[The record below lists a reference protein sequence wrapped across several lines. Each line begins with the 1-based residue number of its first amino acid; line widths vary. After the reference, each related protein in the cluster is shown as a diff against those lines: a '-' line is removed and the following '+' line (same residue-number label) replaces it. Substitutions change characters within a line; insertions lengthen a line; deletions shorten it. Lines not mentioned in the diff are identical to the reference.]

1 VCRFALLASVPETG
15 RYPNAVN
22 FQTPLAAR
30 RPGVLSITSF
40 RRLWVA
46 LTLSSLGDWI
56 SLLALSFL
64 AVKLGGTSGGLYAV
78 SGVWLTSLLPAIVLG
93 PLAGAVADKFDRRM
107 NMIIGDVIR
116 AALYVTIPINLSVGF
131 VNQLTWIYVVQFL
144 ASSAS
149 LFWAPAKDASVP
161 NLVPPDKLEQANQLS
176 LFATYGT
183 APVAG
188 LLFSLLA
195 LLSTALGHISH
206 YFSTNQ
212 VNLAL
217 YFNAA
222 TYVVSALT
230 VYTLRQLRRHQTDK
244 ISSPSVLKSIWDGW
258 RYVGQSKIVRGIIL
272 GMTGAFAAAGA
283 VVGLGPS
290 YIRNI
295 LQGGSAGWGAAFAAI
310 FFGLAIGMF
319 LGLRVLRGFSRR
331 RLFGVSIMFA
341 ALPLA
346 AAALIPSLVLVV
358 ILVIVIGACSGV
370 AYVTGYTTIGLEVDD
385 ETRGRTFAF
394 LQSALRVILFG
405 AIAIAPILAG
415 AFSELARALG
425 GSSLHVGDI
434 DYRNIGYNIVL
445 LLAALVAALL
455 GRMSYHQMDDRRGVP
470 LLADLGSA
478 FRHDGR
484 HAVNGTG
491 NSIKDA
497 AATLASASAST
508 VPVPKPATRPGVLLA
523 LEGGEGAGKSTQARL
538 LAIWLRDQGYD
549 VVTTHEPGATKIGMR
564 LRALLLDTAHRGLA
578 PRAEA
583 LMYAA
588 DRAEH
593 VQAVIVPA
601 LERGAIVVTDRYV
614 DSSLAYQGAGR
625 ELPIA
630 EIAALNRWATGG
642 LVPDLTVVLD
652 LAPDTGLGRRLSSAD
667 RLESEPIEFHQ
678 RVRDSFLRLAA
689 GEPSRYVVVDAT
701 RSEFEVAREIQL
713 RVREVLPDPVP
724 STAEENTGSF
734 PAVRE

>member
-1 VCRFALLASVPETG
+1 M
-15 RYPNAVN
+15 N
-22 FQTPLAAR
+22 FRSPLGVR
-30 RPGVLSITSF
+30 GPGVLSITSF

-46 LTLSSLGDWI
+46 LTLSSLGDWL
-56 SLLALSFL
+56 SLLALSAL
-64 AVKLGGTSGGLYAV
+64 AAKIGGASGGAYAV
-78 SGVWLTSLLPAIVLG
+78 SGVWLTSLLPALVLG

-116 AALYVTIPINLSVGF
+116 AALYITIPINLSVGF
-131 VNQLTWIYVVQFL
+131 TNQLTWLYVVQFL
-144 ASSAS
+144 ASCAS
-149 LFWAPAKDASVP
+149 LFWTPAKDASVP

-195 LLSTALGHISH
+195 LISTSLGHISH

-222 TYVVSALT
+222 TYIVSALT
-230 VYTLRQLRRHQTDK
+230 VYTLRELRRHQTDK
-244 ISSPSVLKSIWDGW
+244 ISSPSVLMAMWDGW
-258 RYVGQSKIVRGIIL
+258 QFVRHSQVVRGIVL

-346 AAALIPSLVLVV
+346 AVALIPSLVLTV
-358 ILVIVIGACSGV
+358 ILVIVIGACAGV

-394 LQSALRVILFG
+394 LQSAIRVILF
-405 AIAIAPILAG
+405 AVIAIAPTLAG
-415 AFSELARALG
+415 GVNSLVRAMG
-425 GSSLHVGDI
+425 GSSVHIADVT
-434 DYRNIGYNIVL
+434 YRNVGYNVVL
-445 LLAALVAALL
+445 LLAAVVAVLL
-455 GRMSYHQMDDRRGVP
+455 GRLSYRKMDDRRGVP

-484 HAVNGTG
+484 HAGTGTG
-491 NSIKDA
+491 NGIRDA

-508 VPVPKPATRPGVLLA
+508 VPVPKPARRAGVLLA
-523 LEGGEGAGKSTQARL
+523 LEGGEGAGKSTQARF

-564 LRALLLDTAHRGLA
+564 LRALLLDTAHTGLA
-578 PRAEA
+578 GRAEA

-593 VQAVIVPA
+593 VQSVIVPA

-614 DSSLAYQGAGR
+614 DSSLAYQGGGR
-625 ELPIA
+625 ELPAA

-642 LVPDLTVVLD
+642 LVPELTVVLD
-652 LAPDTGLGRRLSSAD
+652 LAPATGLRRRLSSAD
-667 RLESEPIEFHQ
+667 RLESEPIAFHQ
-678 RVRDSFLRLAA
+678 RVRDAFLRLAA
-689 GEPSRYVVVDAT
+689 AEPSRYLVVDAT
-701 RSEFEVAREIQL
+701 RSEIEVSREIQL

-724 STAEENTGSF
+724 SAAEENTGSF

>member
-1 VCRFALLASVPETG
+1 M
-15 RYPNAVN
+15 N
-22 FQTPLAAR
+22 FQSPLGVR
-30 RPGVLSITSF
+30 GPGVLSITPF

-56 SLLALSFL
+56 SLLALSAL
-64 AVKLGGTSGGLYAV
+64 AAKIGGLSGGGYAV
-78 SGVWLTSLLPAIVLG
+78 SGVWLTSLLPALVFG

-107 NMIIGDVIR
+107 NLIIGDVIR
-116 AALYVTIPINLSVGF
+116 ASLYVTIPINLSVGF
-131 VNQLTWIYVVQFL
+131 ANQLTWIYIVQFL
-144 ASSAS
+144 ASCAS
-149 LFWAPAKDASVP
+149 LFWTPAKDASVP
-161 NLVPPDKLEQANQLS
+161 NLVPPEKLEQANQLS

-183 APVAG
+183 APIAG
-188 LLFSLLA
+188 LLFALLA
-195 LLSTALGHISH
+195 LISTALGHISH

-212 VNLAL
+212 VSLAL

-230 VYTLRQLRRHQTDK
+230 VYTLRELRRQQTDR
-244 ISSPSVLKSIWDGW
+244 ISSPSVLKSIWEGW
-258 RYVGQSKIVRGIIL
+258 QFVRHSQVVRGIVL

-319 LGLRVLRGFSRR
+319 LGLRVLAGFSRR

-346 AAALIPSLVLVV
+346 AAALIPSLVLTV
-358 ILVIVIGACSGV
+358 ILVIVIGACAGV

-394 LQSALRVILFG
+394 LQSAIRVILF
-405 AIAIAPILAG
+405 AVIAIAPTLAG
-415 AFSELARALG
+415 GFNSLARAMG
-425 GSSLHVGDI
+425 ASSVHIADI
-434 DYRNIGYNIVL
+434 TYRNIGYNLVL
-445 LLAALVAALL
+445 LLAAVVAVLL
-455 GRMSYHQMDDRRGVP
+455 GRMSYRQMDDRRGVP

-478 FRHDGR
+478 LRHDGSR
-484 HAVNGTG
+484 RRAEVAGNGAG
-491 NSIKDA
+491 DAAAA

-508 VPVPKPATRPGVLLA
+508 LPVPKPVRRPGVLLA

-549 VVTTHEPGATKIGMR
+549 VVTTYEPGATKVGMR
-564 LRALLLDTAHRGLA
+564 LRALLLDTAHAGLSA
-578 PRAEA
+578 RAEA

-593 VQAVIVPA
+593 VDSVIIPA

-625 ELPIA
+625 QLPLTDIA
-630 EIAALNRWATGG
+630 ELNRWATSG

-652 LAPDTGLGRRLSSAD
+652 LSPATGLSRRLRSAD

-678 RVRDSFLRLAA
+678 RVRDAFLRLAA
-689 GEPSRYVVVDAT
+689 AEPRRYLVVDAA
-701 RSEFEVAREIQL
+701 RPEGQVSREIQL
-713 RVREVLPDPVP
+713 RVRDVLPDPVP
-724 STAEENTGSF
+724 SAAEENTGSF